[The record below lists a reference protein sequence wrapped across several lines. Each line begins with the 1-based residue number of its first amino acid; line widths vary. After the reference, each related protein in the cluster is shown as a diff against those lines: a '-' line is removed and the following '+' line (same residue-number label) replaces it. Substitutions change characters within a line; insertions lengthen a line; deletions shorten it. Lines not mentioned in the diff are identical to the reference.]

1 VVDLGVVAFAQQ
13 GAVLQAGLALVADPF
28 EQVVDVG
35 LAPISRTPSQWLRGH
50 GRGVVV
56 GRVFSQEFRD
66 QIVALHERDGRT
78 FAEIGAEFGLSPT
91 SVANWVRAADKASK
105 RQRAAPAGESD
116 AARIARLERE
126 LAKKDEELEI
136 LGKALAFFAR
146 RSER

>member
-1 VVDLGVVAFAQQ
+1 
-13 GAVLQAGLALVADPF
+13 
-28 EQVVDVG
+28 
-35 LAPISRTPSQWLRGH
+35 
-50 GRGVVV
+50 V

-66 QIVALHERDGRT
+66 QIVALHRRDGRT
-78 FAEIGAEFGLSPT
+78 FAELAAEFGLSAT
-91 SVANWVRAADKASK
+91 SVANWVRAADKAGK
-105 RQRAAPAGESD
+105 RERAAPAGESD